1 MTRKIQLPALA
12 CLMMVCLMAGPQL
25 AELTESEKIADFT
38 TECIYENEVGSVTGA
53 RFRHTG
59 SGFVLDFM
67 RIQSVP
73 QAFVWVNTHPVSDQ
87 GEPHTLEHLLLGK
100 GTKGKYVASLESMRL
115 GSSSAFTQQL
125 RTCYHFNTTAGTDVF
140 YELFEA
146 KLDAM
151 LHPNFSDEEI
161 RREVMNIG
169 VTEDPMT
176 GKKRLEE
183 KGTVYSEMVSSFEK
197 PWGDLY
203 LELGR
208 MLYGYGHPLSYSSG
222 GYPPE
227 IRRMIIRDIREFHAS
242 THHLNNMGA
251 VVAMPNDI
259 SLEDC
264 LGEFSRILNLVEPGA
279 VASGHPED
287 KLFDLPPAASGL
299 TGTLKQVSF
308 PHQNE
313 NEPGLMV
320 FAWPADLELDAKS
333 AYLMDLFLTNLA
345 SGQTSNLYRKF
356 IDSQTRDMDVG
367 ATGIWSWRS
376 DEPGNPVYINLNNVN
391 RQSSSKEKM
400 AEIRSEIQ
408 GEISRIAALPA
419 DSEELAGFNDRAKNL
434 IIQQRRD
441 LRDFLNSPPG
451 FGTRGTGSG
460 WMSHL
465 NQLHREGGF
474 HRSLARNDILDY
486 ADTVLDA
493 SGNIWSE
500 LLRKWKLMDN
510 VPFGVVTLP
519 DPEFL
524 SRSEVDR
531 KKRLDAFLSSLMK
544 MYKTDNPDM
553 TIHYYQNEYD
563 TNTEVLESND
573 ATIEMP
579 QFLENPPL
587 TLDDQLDYEVR
598 ELPGGGDLVVSF
610 FDNITGG
617 TAGLALNVYAVA
629 DENLLYLAGLPLF
642 IRDIG
647 VRRDGKILTYD
658 EMSETLR
665 KEILRLNAYF
675 TANTRTERV
684 ELIVSAAGSD
694 ADETLSAISW
704 METILYNTNLSS
716 DNLPRMRDAV
726 NSGLGRLRNRSR
738 GSEESWVDDPADAF
752 YLQDNRHYLATNSFL
767 TRVHLYQRL
776 KWQLMDVPKG
786 PDFEQMKSLLLELA
800 ELPVTL
806 NLDSGQ
812 LDELLSQLLVE
823 EGQYQT
829 LPSVFEQLQALK
841 NHIAEPADMILKDL
855 QQNLAALPAS
865 SFRSDWSYLCRLALK
880 DCELEPETVT
890 AGVQK
895 VLDDL
900 LHVNT
905 VRGFLIC
912 SRNEFPGYE
921 RELDRLVSRFDQNHI
936 VNTAVAHPS
945 LIRDNLARRG
955 EETYR
960 IIYAGLVNES
970 TRAGVH
976 INSAASASFYDYDRE
991 TLLDFLAA
999 RLYGGGGAHSMFMK
1013 TWAAGLA
1020 YSNGLRSNEYTGRL
1034 RYYAERCPDLTQ
1046 TLQFVVDEL
1055 ENAPYDPDLAG
1066 YAVAQAFSSVRS
1078 DDRYDSR
1085 GIAMAADLADGLTP
1099 QVVRRFRENII
1110 ELGKEEDLYENL
1122 HARMEE
1128 TYGKILPGLGK
1139 TGMLAEQAEYFVIGP
1154 ETQLAPYER
1163 YLKSVE
1169 GDVTLHRLYPRDFW
1183 IMEDEIKTD

>member
-486 ADTVLDA
+486 
-493 SGNIWSE
+493 
-500 LLRKWKLMDN
+500 
-510 VPFGVVTLP
+510 
-519 DPEFL
+519 
-524 SRSEVDR
+524 
-531 KKRLDAFLSSLMK
+531 
-544 MYKTDNPDM
+544 
-553 TIHYYQNEYD
+553 
-563 TNTEVLESND
+563 
-573 ATIEMP
+573 
-579 QFLENPPL
+579 
-587 TLDDQLDYEVR
+587 
-598 ELPGGGDLVVSF
+598 
-610 FDNITGG
+610 
-617 TAGLALNVYAVA
+617 
-629 DENLLYLAGLPLF
+629 
-642 IRDIG
+642 
-647 VRRDGKILTYD
+647 
-658 EMSETLR
+658 
-665 KEILRLNAYF
+665 
-675 TANTRTERV
+675 
-684 ELIVSAAGSD
+684 
-694 ADETLSAISW
+694 
-704 METILYNTNLSS
+704 
-716 DNLPRMRDAV
+716 
-726 NSGLGRLRNRSR
+726 
-738 GSEESWVDDPADAF
+738 
-752 YLQDNRHYLATNSFL
+752 
-767 TRVHLYQRL
+767 
-776 KWQLMDVPKG
+776 
-786 PDFEQMKSLLLELA
+786 
-800 ELPVTL
+800 
-806 NLDSGQ
+806 
-812 LDELLSQLLVE
+812 
-823 EGQYQT
+823 
-829 LPSVFEQLQALK
+829 
-841 NHIAEPADMILKDL
+841 
-855 QQNLAALPAS
+855 
-865 SFRSDWSYLCRLALK
+865 
-880 DCELEPETVT
+880 
-890 AGVQK
+890 
-895 VLDDL
+895 
-900 LHVNT
+900 
-905 VRGFLIC
+905 
-912 SRNEFPGYE
+912 
-921 RELDRLVSRFDQNHI
+921 
-936 VNTAVAHPS
+936 
-945 LIRDNLARRG
+945 
-955 EETYR
+955 
-960 IIYAGLVNES
+960 
-970 TRAGVH
+970 
-976 INSAASASFYDYDRE
+976 
-991 TLLDFLAA
+991 
-999 RLYGGGGAHSMFMK
+999 
-1013 TWAAGLA
+1013 
-1020 YSNGLRSNEYTGRL
+1020 
-1034 RYYAERCPDLTQ
+1034 
-1046 TLQFVVDEL
+1046 
-1055 ENAPYDPDLAG
+1055 
-1066 YAVAQAFSSVRS
+1066 
-1078 DDRYDSR
+1078 
-1085 GIAMAADLADGLTP
+1085 
-1099 QVVRRFRENII
+1099 
-1110 ELGKEEDLYENL
+1110 
-1122 HARMEE
+1122 
-1128 TYGKILPGLGK
+1128 
-1139 TGMLAEQAEYFVIGP
+1139 
-1154 ETQLAPYER
+1154 
-1163 YLKSVE
+1163 
-1169 GDVTLHRLYPRDFW
+1169 
-1183 IMEDEIKTD
+1183 